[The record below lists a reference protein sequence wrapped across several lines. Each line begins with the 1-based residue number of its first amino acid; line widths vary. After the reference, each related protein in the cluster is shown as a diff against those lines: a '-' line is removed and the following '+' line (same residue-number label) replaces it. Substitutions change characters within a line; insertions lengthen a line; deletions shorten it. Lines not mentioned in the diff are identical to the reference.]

1 MLWSKRVLNAGTAGA
16 VLLCLL
22 CGPGAVSQIASSGP
36 ATAAAPPAT
45 PSPTPAATGKP
56 PAPEFFVLIDPSHGG
71 DDKGAVLAPKI
82 FEKDLTLSLA
92 RLLRKELEERGIS
105 ARLLRDSDTTISLE
119 HRAEL
124 CNQQHEALY
133 IALHAAE
140 PGRGVRVY
148 SSILAAPQP
157 AVGSFLPWESAQ
169 SGAIARSNA
178 VARSISRELQKRDF
192 KTLELQAFLRPL
204 NNIVAPAIA
213 LEMATDRADVKS
225 LLNSKVQSAVAA
237 AVASAVEQN
246 RERLGAR
253 R

>member
-1 MLWSKRVLNAGTAGA
+1 
-16 VLLCLL
+16 
-22 CGPGAVSQIASSGP
+22 
-36 ATAAAPPAT
+36 
-45 PSPTPAATGKP
+45 
-56 PAPEFFVLIDPSHGG
+56 VLIDPSHGG
-71 DDKGAVLAPKI
+71 DDKGAVFAPRI

-124 CNQQHEALY
+124 CNQQHESLY

-148 SSILAAPQP
+148 SSLLPDPQP
-157 AVGSFLPWESAQ
+157 GIGSFLPWDSAQ
-169 SGAIARSNA
+169 SAAVGRSNV
-178 VARSISRELQKRDF
+178 VARSIARELQKRDF
-192 KTLELQAFLRPL
+192 KVLELQAFLRPL

-213 LEMATDRADVKS
+213 VEMAADRADVKS
-225 LLNSKVQSAVAA
+225 LLNPKVQSVVAA

-246 RERLGAR
+246 RDRLGAR

>member
-1 MLWSKRVLNAGTAGA
+1 M
-16 VLLCLL
+16 
-22 CGPGAVSQIASSGP
+22 
-36 ATAAAPPAT
+36 
-45 PSPTPAATGKP
+45 
-56 PAPEFFVLIDPSHGG
+56 LIDPSHGG
-71 DDKGAVLAPKI
+71 DDKGAVFAPRI

-124 CNQQHEALY
+124 CNQQHESLY

-148 SSILAAPQP
+148 SSLLPDPQP
-157 AVGSFLPWESAQ
+157 GIGSFLPWDSAQ
-169 SGAIARSNA
+169 SAAVGRSNV
-178 VARSISRELQKRDF
+178 VARSIARELQKRDF
-192 KTLELQAFLRPL
+192 KVLELQAFLRPL

-213 LEMATDRADVKS
+213 VEMAADRADVKS
-225 LLNSKVQSAVAA
+225 LLNPKVQSVVAA

-246 RERLGAR
+246 RDRLGAR

>member
-1 MLWSKRVLNAGTAGA
+1 VLF
-16 VLLCLL
+16 CLL
-22 CGPGAVSQIASSGP
+22 CRPCAVSQIASSGHAPP
-36 ATAAAPPAT
+36 APAPAT
-45 PSPTPAATGKP
+45 PSPTPAASGKP
-56 PAPEFFVLIDPSHGG
+56 AAPEFFVLIDPSHGG

-92 RLLRKELEERGIS
+92 RVLRKELEERGIA

-133 IALHAAE
+133 IGLHAAE

-148 SSILAAPQP
+148 SSILPAPQP
-157 AVGSFLPWESAQ
+157 AVGSFLPWDSAQ
-169 SGAIARSNA
+169 SGALARSNA

-213 LEMATDRADVKS
+213 VEMATDANDVRS
-225 LLNSKVQSAVAA
+225 LLNPKLQSALAE

-246 RERLGAR
+246 RDRLGAR
-253 R
+253 K

>member
-1 MLWSKRVLNAGTAGA
+1 MLWSKRVLNACTAGA

-22 CGPGAVSQIASSGP
+22 CGRCAVSQIASSGP
-36 ATAAAPPAT
+36 ATPAASPAT

-56 PAPEFFVLIDPSHGG
+56 SAPEFFVLIDPSHGG
-71 DDKGAVLAPKI
+71 DDKGAVFAPRI

-124 CNQQHEALY
+124 CNQQHESLY

-140 PGRGVRVY
+140 TGRGVRVY
-148 SSILAAPQP
+148 SSLLPDPQP
-157 AVGSFLPWESAQ
+157 GVGSFLPWDSAQ
-169 SGAIARSNA
+169 SAAVGRSNL
-178 VARSISRELQKRDF
+178 VARSIARELQKRDF
-192 KTLELQAFLRPL
+192 KALELQAFLRPL

-213 LEMATDRADVKS
+213 VEMAADRGDVKS
-225 LLNSKVQSAVAA
+225 LQNPKLQSAVAA
-237 AVASAVEQN
+237 AVASAVERN
-246 RERLGAR
+246 RDLLGAR

>member
-1 MLWSKRVLNAGTAGA
+1 
-16 VLLCLL
+16 
-22 CGPGAVSQIASSGP
+22 
-36 ATAAAPPAT
+36 
-45 PSPTPAATGKP
+45 
-56 PAPEFFVLIDPSHGG
+56 VLIDPSHGG
-71 DDKGAVLAPKI
+71 DDKGAVFAPRI

-124 CNQQHEALY
+124 CNQQHESLY

-140 PGRGVRVY
+140 PGRGVRVN
-148 SSILAAPQP
+148 SSLLPDPQP
-157 AVGSFLPWESAQ
+157 GIGSFLPWDSAQ
-169 SGAIARSNA
+169 SAAVGRSNV
-178 VARSISRELQKRDF
+178 VARSIARELQKRDF
-192 KTLELQAFLRPL
+192 KVLELQAFLRPL

-213 LEMATDRADVKS
+213 VEMAADRADVKS
-225 LLNSKVQSAVAA
+225 LLNPKVQSVVAA

-246 RERLGAR
+246 RDRLGAR